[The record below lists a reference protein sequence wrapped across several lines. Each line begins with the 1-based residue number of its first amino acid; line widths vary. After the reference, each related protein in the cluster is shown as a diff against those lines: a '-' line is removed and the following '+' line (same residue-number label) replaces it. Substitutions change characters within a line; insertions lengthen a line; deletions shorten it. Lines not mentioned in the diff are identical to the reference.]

1 MLIALKMERTWFA
14 LFPLVVRRRQRDVD
28 MSKLV
33 KFEMDPV
40 NPPALTEAQ
49 EQELQALEAMG
60 DQDIDFSDIPPTS
73 DSLWLNARRNPYYRP
88 VKQQLTL
95 RLDADVVAW
104 FRKHAK
110 NGRGYQSNINQ
121 ALREYVE
128 AREGEAG

>member
-1 MLIALKMERTWFA
+1 
-14 LFPLVVRRRQRDVD
+14 

-33 KFEMDPV
+33 KIEIDPM

-49 EQELQALEAMG
+49 KRELLELEALG
-60 DQDIDFSDIPPTS
+60 DQNIDFSDIPATA
-73 DSLWLNARRNPYYRP
+73 DSFWLNARQNPYYRP

-95 RLDADVVAW
+95 RLDADLIAW

-110 NGRGYQSNINQ
+110 DGRGYQSNINQ

-128 AREGEAG
+128 AREGKTG